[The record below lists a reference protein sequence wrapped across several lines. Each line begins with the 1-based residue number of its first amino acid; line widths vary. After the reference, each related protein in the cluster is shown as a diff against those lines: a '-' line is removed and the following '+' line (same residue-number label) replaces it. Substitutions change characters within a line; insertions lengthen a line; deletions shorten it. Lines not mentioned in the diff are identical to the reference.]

1 MAITTASVAASA
13 ATKPYTVLRALCM
26 AGERVEVGDTVDLTI
41 TQYTELASAGKV
53 GPLADKPAKAP
64 KKQKPAPDADE
75 PQETTDVP
83 V

>member
-1 MAITTASVAASA
+1 MALTTANPTG
-13 ATKPYTVLRALCM
+13 TKPYTVLRPICM

-53 GPLADKPAKAP
+53 GPLADKPAAAAKAA
-64 KKQKPAPDADE
+64 KKQKPAPEADTPE
-75 PQETTDVP
+75 ETPNVP